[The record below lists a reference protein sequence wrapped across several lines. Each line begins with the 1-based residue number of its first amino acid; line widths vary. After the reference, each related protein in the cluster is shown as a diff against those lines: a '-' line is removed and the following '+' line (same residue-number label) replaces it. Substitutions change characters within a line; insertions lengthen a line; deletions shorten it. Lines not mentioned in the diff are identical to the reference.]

1 MIDKK
6 PSLWKYGGLTPL
18 RLLMQVWKEVGEDE
32 LAVRSASLAYYFVF
46 AVFPPALFL
55 LSLLG
60 FFAGAGTHLRETLF
74 TSIARVLPG
83 SAYDLIHKTL
93 EEVTKSSGA
102 GKAIFGI
109 VGALWAASNGVTAV
123 MQSLN
128 MRTRCRNIARGGN
141 KKL

>member
-1 MIDKK
+1 
-6 PSLWKYGGLTPL
+6 
-18 RLLMQVWKEVGEDE
+18 MQVWKEVGEDE